1 MLNKRKVIFILI
13 AAACVIAAVLANRPD
28 KEKRTDATEK
38 IDRYLGITRSGSDG
52 AFINEQYFSEK
63 FSKNIADK
71 NTVDLFKFLQF
82 KFDNDNLEEHFS
94 EVLKYLIGTYGED
107 KAEELFRLYKKFTS
121 YEIVLSGENFLKRQQ
136 PASASEAIEFLN
148 EIKNYREKVFGSEL
162 AENLFGDEQRMY
174 EYKILLNEIVNDPDA
189 YGSEKEAE
197 INALKKNTGYEPD
210 EKNEMSELD
219 IYNMKLRLYKKD
231 FSQLNE
237 EKQKELMRKFR
248 SEIFTPDEASRLD
261 QLELHN
267 EQEALRGQGIPDHN

>member
-1 MLNKRKVIFILI
+1 MLNKKKVIIILI
-13 AAACVIAAVLANRPD
+13 ASACLIAAVLANRPD

-63 FSKNIADK
+63 FSKDIADK

-82 KFDNDNLEEHFS
+82 KFDNDNLEDHFS
-94 EVLKYLIGTYGED
+94 EVLKYLIGMYGED

-121 YEIVLSGENFLKRQQ
+121 YEIVLSGESFLKRQQ

-148 EIKNYREKVFGSEL
+148 EIKNYREKFFGSEL
-162 AENLFGDEQRMY
+162 AADLFGDEQRMY

-210 EKNEMSELD
+210 DKNEMSELD

-231 FSQLNE
+231 FSQMSE
-237 EKQKELMRKFR
+237 EKQKELKRKFR

-261 QLELHN
+261 AVEMSI
-267 EQEALRGQGIPDHN
+267 EQEALRGKGIPDHN